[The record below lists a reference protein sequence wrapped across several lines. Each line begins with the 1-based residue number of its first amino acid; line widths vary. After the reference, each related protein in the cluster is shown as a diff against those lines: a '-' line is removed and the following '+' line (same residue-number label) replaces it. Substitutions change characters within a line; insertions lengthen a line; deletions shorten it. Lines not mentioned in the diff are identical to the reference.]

1 MRTHGRLDLRSQAG
15 TTLIETM
22 IACGILIVVVVGL
35 LSMITV
41 ATNHTE
47 NQGHLVS
54 STTGYAQDKMEQLL
68 ALDVQRCAASTAG
81 GGSTRRCPIEEYVD
95 LPRIGGGAQLPVRLA
110 IATPESWFYQ
120 EGDGSFTATS
130 CSSSLTDSET
140 DYA

>member
-1 MRTHGRLDLRSQAG
+1 MGEAMRAHGGLDLRSQAG

-54 STTGYAQDKMEQLL
+54 SATGYAQDKMEQLL
-68 ALDVQRCAASTAG
+68 TLDYNDVRIAV
-81 GGSTRRCPIEEYVD
+81 GGSSEPAMPVEEYVD
-95 LPRIGGGAQLPVRLA
+95 YLDQNGSGLLRSGSTHRMAGSTRGCGRVSVPR
-110 IATPESWFYQ
+110 
-120 EGDGSFTATS
+120 
-130 CSSSLTDSET
+130 
-140 DYA
+140 